1 MRFALARAR
10 EKRGAR
16 VKERAAEA
24 RDLFLHTSLIGQA
37 DASVWPPHGTLGLLQ
52 LATDGDMDVAIR
64 GDERD

>member
-16 VKERAAEA
+16 VKERAAKA
-24 RDLFLHTSLIGQA
+24 RDLFLHARLTGRA
-37 DASVWPPHGTLGLLQ
+37 DASVRPPHGALGLPRS
-52 LATDGDMDVAIR
+52 ATNDGMDAAIR